1 MCERGLSPHLA
12 LIYAIYFH
20 HFGPR
25 DTQLPR
31 ARHSR
36 NTLIHARD
44 VYSSHRSGQEDDIGE
59 TRQEMR
65 SHRARHPF
73 SPLRYDRPTR
83 SPCLTVITFAK
94 KSRRT
99 RHGTPRKHTR
109 DGNIPTSVTSNCL
122 SMSIPSD
129 VTWCN
134 FFTNSFSLDV
144 SQIERRPIKG
154 VRIRKLCRSWLQCGL
169 MTMQNHFVHWSIEG
183 SSLERRK
190 YRDWRV
196 N

>member
-94 KSRRT
+94 KSRRNAAWHAPKIYARRGYT
-99 RHGTPRKHTR
+99 DVR
-109 DGNIPTSVTSNCL
+109 DLKLSVY
-122 SMSIPSD
+122 
-129 VTWCN
+129 V
-134 FFTNSFSLDV
+134 NS
-144 SQIERRPIKG
+144 ERRHL
-154 VRIRKLCRSWLQCGL
+154 VQFFHQLFLSRRIANW
-169 MTMQNHFVHWSIEG
+169 TTTN
-183 SSLERRK
+183 
-190 YRDWRV
+190 
-196 N
+196 